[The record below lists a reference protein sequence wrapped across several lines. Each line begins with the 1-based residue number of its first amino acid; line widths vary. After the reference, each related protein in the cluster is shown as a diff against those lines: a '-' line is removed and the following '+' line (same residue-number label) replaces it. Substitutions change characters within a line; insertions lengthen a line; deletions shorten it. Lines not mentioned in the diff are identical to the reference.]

1 MHRTIEELLAE
12 QDKMRGL
19 LKEQRE
25 LIAHA
30 EKTASLIMEQINDV
44 KRKLYAKGWKENG

>member
-30 EKTASLIMEQINDV
+30 EQTARQIMEQINDV
-44 KRKLYAKGWKENG
+44 KRKLYDKGWDG